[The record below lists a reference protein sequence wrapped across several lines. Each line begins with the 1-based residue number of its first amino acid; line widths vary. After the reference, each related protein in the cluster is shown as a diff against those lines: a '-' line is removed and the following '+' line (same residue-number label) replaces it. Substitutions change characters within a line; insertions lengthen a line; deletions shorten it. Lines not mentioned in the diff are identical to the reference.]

1 MYDAGELDTKMYLR
15 EIERQ
20 VAAARRQSAPRLPD
34 AARSGAWRAV
44 GLWLLRLRRIARPRR
59 AA

>member
-1 MYDAGELDTKMYLR
+1 MYLR

-20 VAAARRQSAPRLPD
+20 VAAARRHSAPRWPD
-34 AARSGAWRAV
+34 AARPGAWRAV
-44 GLWLLRLRRIARPRR
+44 ALWLLRLRRIARPRR